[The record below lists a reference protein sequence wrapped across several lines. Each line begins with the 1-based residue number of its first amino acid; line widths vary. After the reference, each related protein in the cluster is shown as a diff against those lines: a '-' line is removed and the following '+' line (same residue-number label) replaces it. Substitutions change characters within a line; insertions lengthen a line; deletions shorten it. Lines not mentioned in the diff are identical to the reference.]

1 MPRLRAFTRAKV
13 GGLPGPFWL
22 LWSGTPI
29 NRIGYLVEPFLAY
42 TTLPLAMRLQGLS
55 SSYGRSVN
63 MRTASARSWARRSSG
78 LKRILPMPVRKGT
91 RAC

>member
-1 MPRLRAFTRAKV
+1 MTARAPWQTPASGTSDLGSRAAATEVRMPRLRAFTRAKV

-55 SSYGRSVN
+55 SSYGRSV
-63 MRTASARSWARRSSG
+63 RS
-78 LKRILPMPVRKGT
+78 
-91 RAC
+91 